1 MIQNK
6 KRIISLI
13 LILTLLVSALVVGA
27 VTANAAGENVSD
39 FSTEDVGGNAYTT
52 RTTAK
57 GWVGVNCSKTTVD
70 NETAFIMN
78 GKTTAVGSIT
88 SPSLSGGVSSITFGY
103 ANTYSESNGVSVTIT
118 VTSSSGEQ
126 STTLSKAKADVTQN
140 TPYSHTWELETPIT
154 GDFTIK
160 FTNNSPSKS
169 TSNKDRVSIFNVTW
183 VSYTGGGTTEPD
195 TPACE
200 HTNKVAIG
208 EAKDATCTEAG
219 ITAGEKCSACG
230 ETITAQKE
238 ISALGH
244 NYVNGACSVCGANEP
259 NYVFKKVTATPAD
272 WSGTYLIVYE
282 GESVA
287 FNGALTTLD
296 ATSNHIGITI
306 NNGEIAFNEQLNE
319 STFIIAKSDSGYT
332 IKSASGYY
340 IGQDSNKNGLL
351 SNQTTTYSNTISL
364 NSDGSIQIVGS
375 GLAVLRYNATS
386 GQYRFRYY
394 TSSTYS
400 NQKAIVLYKL
410 VEKEAVVCTHEE
422 AVYTSN
428 NDGTH
433 NVACECGYAENNI
446 ACSGGETSCVSGKLC
461 EFCGFEYDT
470 EKKNHNY
477 LGGSCSVC
485 TEEAPDFSGRYYI
498 ASIRSSG
505 NYWYMTNSIDDK
517 SDRYLIVDSNVT
529 DLPSQISE
537 HVLSQIFVLESYGNG
552 KYYIY
557 AEGIT
562 GDAKYLGWTSG
573 NSGTLVEKESED
585 VVLLTVD
592 YLESEVFNIH
602 FAASDAERYL
612 ALNGTTGNDYFAFYK
627 SGQKQDLSL
636 IPVSDHV
643 YAEATCTAPKT
654 CACGAT
660 EGEALGHNHENCPHV
675 ACVGDG
681 YYTDLQDAV
690 NAAAVA
696 GGDVHLIKDVV
707 LTEKQITVT
716 SGELVIYL
724 DGHNITAEY
733 SGDVVE
739 VLLVSGTGVVNI
751 EGDGKLYSK
760 TPADRSNCV
769 VSAIDGG
776 QVYIYGGKYVSSGCA
791 VIYATRGGHIK
802 ISGGYFEAEVPYD
815 VDGRYYVLDFNEA
828 ETNGFGTIA
837 VTGGTFVKFNPAN
850 HSNDGKDY
858 TNKVVE
864 GYVVK
869 AVGDIYTVVELDD
882 ISGEAIVGDTYYE
895 TLQDAIAGA
904 TAGSVIVLNSDVTV
918 EGDLTIENQVTINLN
933 GKTLTAGAVVTFFE
947 GTQFIGEGKLV
958 VAKDS
963 LYNIEGETKYV
974 PVWNAP
980 VLGEND
986 EVVTPGYY
994 TFSEVKDQIKEST
1007 VEDTEVVVFRPA
1019 FENKE
1024 IKKEFADGAADN
1036 GISFVINITWGTGD
1050 NAVSKQYTLTDEFI
1064 ANVYNVEAP
1073 KAIQLGFENWQ
1084 ADVEYTVTL
1093 RIVSG
1098 GLYYETTLC
1107 TMLNGDVAPNVP
1119 TSVTE

>member
-13 LILTLLVSALVVGA
+13 LMLTLLVSALVVGA
-27 VTANAAGENVSD
+27 ITASAEGEGSYVKVTSADDFTSGQYVIVAN
-39 FSTEDVGGNAYTT
+39 
-52 RTTAK
+52 
-57 GWVGVNCSKTTVD
+57 
-70 NETAFIMN
+70 
-78 GKTTAVGSIT
+78 
-88 SPSLSGGVSSITFGY
+88 GY
-103 ANTYSESNGVSVTIT
+103 ALTKYASKWVEVVKPTISGDEVTDTKGAVWTIT
-118 VTSSSGEQ
+118 VSGNKATLKDSIGQFIKPSGSNTNGITTGEYSWTWSINNQTFQFAGTGVKLALNSGSSYKARAYKDGTISG
-126 STTLSKAKADVTQN
+126 TPNGYPCNFTL
-140 TPYSHTWELETPIT
+140 Y
-154 GDFTIK
+154 K
-160 FTNNSPSKS
+160 FVES
-169 TSNKDRVSIFNVTW
+169 TSGDE
-183 VSYTGGGTTEPD
+183 GGE

-219 ITAGEKCSACG
+219 ITAGEKCANTDCNKV
-230 ETITAQKE
+230 ITEQE
-238 ISALGH
+238 VIPALGH
-244 NYVNGACSVCGANEP
+244 NYVDGACSVCGANEP
-259 NYVFKKVTATPAD
+259 NYVFKKVTAAPAD

-282 GESVA
+282 DGNVA
-287 FNGALTTLD
+287 FNGARTNLD
-296 ATSNHIGITI
+296 TTSNYIGVTI
-306 NNGEIAFNEQLNE
+306 NNDEIAFNEQLNE

-332 IKSASGYY
+332 IMSASGYY
-340 IGQDSNKNGLL
+340 IGQTTNANGLK
-351 SNQTTTYSNTISL
+351 SSTSTTYANTLSINNDGTVNFVSGGAYL
-364 NSDGSIQIVGS
+364 RFNSAADQM
-375 GLAVLRYNATS
+375 
-386 GQYRFRYY
+386 RFRYY

-410 VEKEAVVCTHEE
+410 VEKETVVCTHEE

-433 NVACECGYAENNI
+433 NVFCECGYADNNL

-461 EFCGFEYDT
+461 EYCKFEYDT
-470 EKKNHNY
+470 ERKNHNY

-485 TEEAPDFSGRYYI
+485 TKEAPDFSGRYYI

-505 NYWYMTNSIDDK
+505 NYWYMTNNIDDK

-612 ALNGTTGNDYFAFYK
+612 ALNGTSGNDYFAFYK

-643 YAEATCTAPKT
+643 YADATCTAPKT

-660 EGEALGHNHENCPHV
+660 EGEALGHNHENCPH
-675 ACVGDG
+675 
-681 YYTDLQDAV
+681 
-690 NAAAVA
+690 
-696 GGDVHLIKDVV
+696 
-707 LTEKQITVT
+707 
-716 SGELVIYL
+716 
-724 DGHNITAEY
+724 
-733 SGDVVE
+733 
-739 VLLVSGTGVVNI
+739 
-751 EGDGKLYSK
+751 
-760 TPADRSNCV
+760 
-769 VSAIDGG
+769 
-776 QVYIYGGKYVSSGCA
+776 
-791 VIYATRGGHIK
+791 
-802 ISGGYFEAEVPYD
+802 
-815 VDGRYYVLDFNEA
+815 
-828 ETNGFGTIA
+828 
-837 VTGGTFVKFNPAN
+837 
-850 HSNDGKDY
+850 
-858 TNKVVE
+858 
-864 GYVVK
+864 K
-869 AVGDIYTVVELDD
+869 AVV
-882 ISGEAIVGDTYYE
+882 GETYYE
-895 TLQDAIAGA
+895 TLQDAIADVA
-904 TAGSVIVLNSDVTV
+904 AGSEIVLNSDIEVV
-918 EGDLTIENQVTINLN
+918 GDLTIENQVIINLN
-933 GKTLTAGAVVTFFE
+933 GKTLTAGAVVTFYE

-963 LYNIEGETKYV
+963 LYNIKGETKYV

-1007 VEDTEVVVFRPA
+1007 VEGTEVVVFRPA
-1019 FENKE
+1019 FKNTE
-1024 IKKEFADGAADN
+1024 IKKEFADGATDN
-1036 GISFVINITWGTGD
+1036 GISFVINITWGTGE

-1064 ANVYNVEAP
+1064 ANVYNAENP

-1084 ADVEYTVTL
+1084 AGVEYTVTL

-1107 TMLNGDVAPNVP
+1107 TMKDGAITVP
-1119 TSVTE
+1119 EIVTE